1 MQFFNK
7 ANSFIERWM
16 QLIMPLFVIMG
27 FLWGKYLAFL
37 KPVTSWLFA
46 FACFA
51 SSLTLSMSEVRK
63 AFNVKAIIALIILGH
78 VVIPFAAWAVF
89 RLFEDPSSDF
99 FMGLILIFAGP
110 CATTSFIWSGIYGGN
125 KGLSIV
131 FVVIDTVLSILLT
144 PLIIKITCA
153 TSVRID
159 SLGLIWSMT
168 KMVMI
173 PSALGLLV
181 VSRIKKEKLAE
192 ATPPIKFIT
201 KVSLLLII
209 IISLSG
215 SAASV
220 QENFSFGLI
229 WSFFGVLIVLVFGYL
244 LGFFASRFLLKS
256 DNHDAVSMS
265 FALGCRNLGL
275 SIILASS
282 YFPPLAAVPPV
293 ITLFFHDIITTS
305 AGRVLL
311 AQSKKDQPEAEKGEL
326 NAAPCN
332 SEVQ

>member
-7 ANSFIERWM
+7 ANSFIEKWM
-16 QLIMPLFVIMG
+16 QLIMPLCVVVG
-27 FLWGKYLAFL
+27 FFWGKYISFM
-37 KPVTSWLFA
+37 KPATNWLFA

-51 SSLTLSMSEVRK
+51 SSLTLSLSECRK
-63 AFNVKAIIALIILGH
+63 AFNIKAIVLLLLLGH

-131 FVVIDTVLSILLT
+131 FVVIDTMLSILLT
-144 PLIIKITCA
+144 PLIIRITCA

-159 SLGLIWSMT
+159 SLALIWSMT
-168 KMVMI
+168 KMVI
-173 PSALGLLV
+173 FPSIAGVLV
-181 VSRIKKEKLAE
+181 VSRIKPEKLAV
-192 ATPPIKFIT
+192 AAPPIKFIT
-201 KVSLLLII
+201 KISLLLII

-215 SAASV
+215 STASV
-220 QENFSFGLI
+220 KENFSFGFI

-256 DNHDAVSMS
+256 DNRDAVSMS

-293 ITLFFHDIITTS
+293 ITLFFHDIVTTS
-305 AGRVLL
+305 AGRVFLKL
-311 AQSKKDQPEAEKGEL
+311 NEKDKQKKESS

-332 SEVQ
+332 SQVQ

>member
-7 ANSFIERWM
+7 ANSFIEKWM
-16 QLIMPLFVIMG
+16 QLIMPLCVVVG
-27 FLWGKYLAFL
+27 FFWGKYISFM
-37 KPVTSWLFA
+37 KPATNWLFA

-51 SSLTLSMSEVRK
+51 SSLTLSLSECRK
-63 AFNVKAIIALIILGH
+63 AFNIKAIVLLLLLGH

-131 FVVIDTVLSILLT
+131 FVVIDTMLSILLT
-144 PLIIKITCA
+144 PLIIRITCA

-159 SLGLIWSMT
+159 SLALIWSMT
-168 KMVMI
+168 KMVI
-173 PSALGLLV
+173 FPSIAGVLV
-181 VSRIKKEKLAE
+181 VSRIKPEKLAV
-192 ATPPIKFIT
+192 AAPPIKFIT
-201 KVSLLLII
+201 KISLLLII

-215 SAASV
+215 STASV
-220 QENFSFGLI
+220 KENFSFGFI
-229 WSFFGVLIVLVFGYL
+229 WSFFGVLIVLIFGYL

-256 DNHDAVSMS
+256 DNHDAISMS

-293 ITLFFHDIITTS
+293 ITLFFHDIVTTS
-305 AGRVLL
+305 AGRVFLKL
-311 AQSKKDQPEAEKGEL
+311 KDNK
-326 NAAPCN
+326 
-332 SEVQ
+332 SEDLEV

>member
-7 ANSFIERWM
+7 ANSFIEKWM
-16 QLIMPLFVIMG
+16 QLIMPLCVVLG
-27 FLWGKYLAFL
+27 FFWGKYISFM
-37 KPVTSWLFA
+37 KPATNWLFA

-51 SSLTLSMSEVRK
+51 SSLTLSLSECRK
-63 AFNVKAIIALIILGH
+63 AFNIKAILLLLFLGH

-99 FMGLILIFAGP
+99 FMGLMLIFAGP

-125 KGLSIV
+125 KGRSIV
-131 FVVIDTVLSILLT
+131 FVVIDTMLSILLT
-144 PLIIKITCA
+144 PLIIRITCA
-153 TSVRID
+153 TSVSID

-168 KMVMI
+168 KMVI
-173 PSALGLLV
+173 FPSVAGVLV
-181 VSRIKKEKLAE
+181 VSRIKKEKLAA

-201 KVSLLLII
+201 KISLLLII

-215 SAASV
+215 SAGSV
-220 QENFSFGLI
+220 KENFSFGFI
-229 WSFFGVLIVLVFGYL
+229 GSFFGVLIVLIFGYL

-256 DNHDAVSMS
+256 DNHDAISMS

-293 ITLFFHDIITTS
+293 ITLFFHDIVTTS
-305 AGRVLL
+305 AGRIFLKL
-311 AQSKKDQPEAEKGEL
+311 REKDKQEKESL
-326 NAAPCN
+326 NAASCD
-332 SEVQ
+332 SQVQ

>member
-7 ANSFIERWM
+7 ANSFIEKWM
-16 QLIMPLFVIMG
+16 QLIMPLCVVVG
-27 FLWGKYLAFL
+27 FFWGKYISFM
-37 KPVTSWLFA
+37 KPATNWLFA

-51 SSLTLSMSEVRK
+51 SSLTLSLSECRK
-63 AFNVKAIIALIILGH
+63 AFNIKAIVLLLLLGH

-131 FVVIDTVLSILLT
+131 FVVIDTMLSILLT
-144 PLIIKITCA
+144 PLIIRITCA

-159 SLGLIWSMT
+159 SLALIWSMT
-168 KMVMI
+168 KMVI
-173 PSALGLLV
+173 FPSIAGVLV
-181 VSRIKKEKLAE
+181 VSRIKPEKLVVA
-192 ATPPIKFIT
+192 APPIKFIT
-201 KVSLLLII
+201 KISLLLII

-215 SAASV
+215 STASV
-220 QENFSFGLI
+220 KENFSFGFI
-229 WSFFGVLIVLVFGYL
+229 WSFFGVLIVLIFGYL

-256 DNHDAVSMS
+256 DNHDAISMS

-293 ITLFFHDIITTS
+293 ITLFFHDIVTTS
-305 AGRVLL
+305 AGRVFLKL
-311 AQSKKDQPEAEKGEL
+311 KDNK
-326 NAAPCN
+326 
-332 SEVQ
+332 SEDLEV